1 MGREKPNPLSYMM
14 EHLARFGHIA
24 GFLEDFATEIGEIMK
39 DVRISNINTQ
49 GLAEYRVNEKI

>member
-1 MGREKPNPLSYMM
+1 LSYMM